1 MMIDRTQQKN
11 DYIGILLGEIK
22 TTQALSN
29 TAQGMSRSV
38 QEIYYHPDLYA
49 RLLDQSQPLADRFR
63 LLDQY
68 LSGVE
73 DLSLICR
80 NFLQM
85 LFRRE
90 QFSLLDDQDK
100 PTFLYMMHD
109 RISKISSIT
118 ITVHDF
124 LSDYLTN
131 WIHESLS
138 ELVNYDFVLEIEVD
152 PGILGGIVI
161 QSDSIY
167 FDDTIVN
174 RLQLMNQAVK
184 ERIHK
189 LTVDQLDN
197 AIDAAFGPLHQA
209 DQAGGAS

>member
-1 MMIDRTQQKN
+1 MDRTQQKN
-11 DYIGILLGEIK
+11 EYINILLGEIK

-29 TAQGMSRSV
+29 TTQGMSRSV

-49 RLLDQSQPLADRFR
+49 KLLDQNQSLADRLR

-68 LSGVE
+68 LAGVE
-73 DLSLICR
+73 ELPLICR

-90 QFSLLDDQDK
+90 QFFLLDDQDK
-100 PTFLYMMHD
+100 PTFLYLMHD
-109 RISKISSIT
+109 KIAQISSIT
-118 ITVHDF
+118 ITVHDY

-131 WIHESLS
+131 WIHEALS

-167 FDDTIVN
+167 FDDTIVS

-184 ERIHK
+184 DRIHQ
-189 LTVDQLDN
+189 LTVDQLDS
-197 AIDAAFGPLHQA
+197 AIDEAFGPLRKA
-209 DQAGGAS
+209 DQAGGVS